1 MNTVDPNN
9 VLELKTHLN
18 LPFNIDVNN
27 NRYQLKILS
36 IADIFEL
43 LEYIQ
48 SCHLKEELLSTKELL
63 DLNDKDTKELAK
75 ELKNNQDKLTFSN
88 FNDVFKYIMLNF
100 GIKDIINILS
110 WAIIKYNS
118 INKNIKELKIELNNS
133 INNENFSE
141 YTNCTLRLL
150 GIPTI
155 GQEIEEELDITNEG
169 IDDKNGNDSNDL
181 LSEPKST
188 NNNNTKKN
196 T

>member
-1 MNTVDPNN
+1 MSTVDPNN

-48 SCHLKEELLSTKELL
+48 ATHLKEELLSTKELL
-63 DLNDKDTKELAK
+63 DLNDKDTRELAK
-75 ELKNNQDKLTFSN
+75 ELKANQDKLTFSN

-141 YTNCTLRLL
+141 FTNCTLRLL
-150 GIPTI
+150 GIPTS
-155 GQEIEEELDITNEG
+155 GQEIEEELDITNDEQ
-169 IDDKNGNDSNDL
+169 NGNDSNV
-181 LSEPKST
+181 SKST
-188 NNNNTKKN
+188 NLLDIKKN
-196 T
+196 S